1 MQKYPE
7 VYSLEN
13 SLAILEKYKDELS
26 AEQYEQNRSIICNHA
41 IEGMFANEQDIIDLI
56 KVDKGEKTSD
66 EIINEYKKEWG
77 VFIAHRKIKFDTEI
91 SDVFKRS
98 SSIL

>member
-7 VYSLEN
+7 VYSLEK

-26 AEQYEQNRSIICNHA
+26 AEQYEQNRSISCNLA

-56 KVDKGEKTSD
+56 RVDKGERTPD

-77 VFIAHRKIKFDTEI
+77 V
-91 SDVFKRS
+91 
-98 SSIL
+98 L

>member
-26 AEQYEQNRSIICNHA
+26 VEQYEQHRSIICNHA

-56 KVDKGEKTSD
+56 KVGK
-66 EIINEYKKEWG
+66 
-77 VFIAHRKIKFDTEI
+77 RKNA
-91 SDVFKRS
+91 R
-98 SSIL
+98 

>member
-7 VYSLEN
+7 AYSLEK

-41 IEGMFANEQDIIDLI
+41 IEGMFAN
-56 KVDKGEKTSD
+56 S
-66 EIINEYKKEWG
+66 
-77 VFIAHRKIKFDTEI
+77 KI
-91 SDVFKRS
+91 
-98 SSIL
+98 

>member
-7 VYSLEN
+7 VYSLEK

-26 AEQYEQNRSIICNHA
+26 VEQYEQNRSIICSHA
-41 IEGMFANEQDIIDLI
+41 IEGMFTNEQDIIDLI
-56 KVDKGEKTSD
+56 KVDKGEKISD

-77 VFIAHRKIKFDTEI
+77 V
-91 SDVFKRS
+91 
-98 SSIL
+98 L

>member
-1 MQKYPE
+1 MPKYPE
-7 VYSLEN
+7 VYSLEK

-26 AEQYEQNRSIICNHA
+26 AEQYEQNRSIISNNA

-56 KVDKGEKTSD
+56 KVDKGEKTPD

-77 VFIAHRKIKFDTEI
+77 V
-91 SDVFKRS
+91 
-98 SSIL
+98 L

>member
-7 VYSLEN
+7 VYSLEK

-26 AEQYEQNRSIICNHA
+26 VEQYEQNRYIICNHA
-41 IEGMFANEQDIIDLI
+41 IEGMFAKEQDIIDLI
-56 KVDKGEKTSD
+56 KVDKGEKTPD

-77 VFIAHRKIKFDTEI
+77 
-91 SDVFKRS
+91 
-98 SSIL
+98 IL

>member
-7 VYSLEN
+7 VYSLEK

-41 IEGMFANEQDIIDLI
+41 IEDMFANEQDIIDLI

-77 VFIAHRKIKFDTEI
+77 V
-91 SDVFKRS
+91 
-98 SSIL
+98 L

>member
-7 VYSLEN
+7 VYSLEK

-26 AEQYEQNRSIICNHA
+26 VEQYEQNRSIICNHA

-56 KVDKGEKTSD
+56 KVGKGKTPD

-77 VFIAHRKIKFDTEI
+77 V
-91 SDVFKRS
+91 
-98 SSIL
+98 L

>member
-7 VYSLEN
+7 VYSLEK

-26 AEQYEQNRSIICNHA
+26 VEQYEQNASIICNHE

-56 KVDKGEKTSD
+56 KVDKGE
-66 EIINEYKKEWG
+66 
-77 VFIAHRKIKFDTEI
+77 
-91 SDVFKRS
+91 
-98 SSIL
+98 

>member
-7 VYSLEN
+7 VYSLEK

-41 IEGMFANEQDIIDLI
+41 IEVCLQ
-56 KVDKGEKTSD
+56 TS
-66 EIINEYKKEWG
+66 
-77 VFIAHRKIKFDTEI
+77 KI
-91 SDVFKRS
+91 
-98 SSIL
+98 

>member
-7 VYSLEN
+7 VYSLEK

-41 IEGMFANEQDIIDLI
+41 VEGMFAKEQDIIDLI
-56 KVDKGEKTSD
+56 KVGKGKTPD

-77 VFIAHRKIKFDTEI
+77 V
-91 SDVFKRS
+91 
-98 SSIL
+98 L

>member
-7 VYSLEN
+7 VYSLEK

-56 KVDKGEKTSD
+56 KVGKGKTPD

-77 VFIAHRKIKFDTEI
+77 V
-91 SDVFKRS
+91 
-98 SSIL
+98 L

>member
-7 VYSLEN
+7 VYSLEK

-26 AEQYEQNRSIICNHA
+26 LEQYEQNRSIICNHA

-56 KVDKGEKTSD
+56 KVDKGEKTPD

-77 VFIAHRKIKFDTEI
+77 
-91 SDVFKRS
+91 
-98 SSIL
+98 LL

>member
-7 VYSLEN
+7 VYSLEK

-26 AEQYEQNRSIICNHA
+26 AEQYEQNRSIVCNHA

-56 KVDKGEKTSD
+56 KVGKGKTPD

-77 VFIAHRKIKFDTEI
+77 
-91 SDVFKRS
+91 
-98 SSIL
+98 IL

>member
-7 VYSLEN
+7 VYSLEK

-26 AEQYEQNRSIICNHA
+26 AEQYEQNRSIIYSHA

-56 KVDKGEKTSD
+56 KVDKGERTPD

-77 VFIAHRKIKFDTEI
+77 V
-91 SDVFKRS
+91 
-98 SSIL
+98 L

>member
-7 VYSLEN
+7 VYSLEK

-26 AEQYEQNRSIICNHA
+26 VEQYEQNRSINCNHA

-56 KVDKGEKTSD
+56 KVDKGEKTPD

-77 VFIAHRKIKFDTEI
+77 V
-91 SDVFKRS
+91 
-98 SSIL
+98 L

>member
-7 VYSLEN
+7 VYSLEK

-26 AEQYEQNRSIICNHA
+26 VEQYEQNASIICNHA

-56 KVDKGEKTSD
+56 MVDKGEK
-66 EIINEYKKEWG
+66 
-77 VFIAHRKIKFDTEI
+77 HPMR
-91 SDVFKRS
+91 
-98 SSIL
+98 